1 MAFTN
6 DWQARA
12 IPIAFIPPSHA
23 LAQSWGLRG
32 LTVSKSC
39 AEKAGDI
46 SKNVAKE
53 SDKGLVEGRTHGEK

>member
-12 IPIAFIPPSHA
+12 IPIAFIPPVTRSLNHG
-23 LAQSWGLRG
+23 GLRG
-32 LTVSKSC
+32 STVSKSC
-39 AEKAGDI
+39 TEKAGDI